1 MPKILIA
8 VDGSDLALDA
18 VRHTLQ
24 LMADGLRATVV
35 LANVQEPASLYEL
48 VTSRDPGLIA
58 AASEAAGDDLM
69 ASARALLDAAGVP
82 YESAVGIGDP
92 GNTLVDL
99 IESSECDMA
108 VIGARGQGAI
118 SSALLG
124 SVSQSLAHASPVPVT
139 IVRHAPPQV
148 EPEDLLEA
156 QAEDG
161 EDGAVDALEGFRGG
175 V

>member
-8 VDGSDLALDA
+8 VDGSALALDA

-24 LMADGLRATVV
+24 LIGDGLRAHIV

-48 VTSRDPGLIA
+48 VMSRDPQLIA
-58 AASEAAGDDLM
+58 SASMAAGEDLM

-82 YESAVGIGDP
+82 YETEIGVGDP
-92 GNTLVDL
+92 ANTLVDL

-124 SVSQSLAHASPVPVT
+124 SVSQALAHASPVPVT
-139 IVRHAPPQV
+139 IVRHAAPQV
-148 EPEDLLEA
+148 EFEDLQEA
-156 QAEDG
+156 QQEGTDSAADT
-161 EDGAVDALEGFRGG
+161 LQGFRGG

>member
-8 VDGSDLALDA
+8 VDGSALSLEA

-24 LMADGLRATVV
+24 LIGDGLRAHVV

-48 VTSRDPGLIA
+48 VVSRDPALIA
-58 AASEAAGDDLM
+58 AASQAAGEDLM

-82 YESAVGIGDP
+82 YETVVGIGDP
-92 GNTLVDL
+92 GHTLVDL
-99 IESSECDMA
+99 IEGTECTMA

-124 SVSQSLAHASPVPVT
+124 SVSQALAHASPVPVT
-139 IVRHAPPQV
+139 IVRHAAPQV
-148 EPEDLLEA
+148 EPQDLQEGQEEGSDSA
-156 QAEDG
+156 AETLD
-161 EDGAVDALEGFRGG
+161 GFRGS